1 MSQPLVCI
9 SGVKK
14 NYPGIGGDT
23 LALDTLSLDI
33 GEGQFVSVVGPS
45 GCGKTTLMMMLA
57 GLVPA
62 SEGQIAIDGQVVQRA
77 YTDLGIVFQDANL
90 LDWRSIMRNV
100 LLQVEIRGCE
110 TPAAVQRARELLAMV
125 GLSKFE
131 DRLPHELSGGMR
143 QRASICRALVHQ
155 PRLLL
160 MDEPFGALDALSRD
174 QLNLDLQDIWLA
186 HRTTV
191 LFVTHSISEA
201 VFMSDRVIVM
211 TPHPGGIAADFII
224 DLPRPRTMA
233 LRESPAFGAFT
244 KRIRGVFEEHGILR
258 REVAPVGSVP

>member
-1 MSQPLVCI
+1 MSQPLVSI
-9 SGVKK
+9 DRVKK
-14 NYPGIGGDT
+14 RYPGTGDDA
-23 LALDTLSLDI
+23 LALDTLSLNID
-33 GEGQFVSVVGPS
+33 EGQFVAVVGPS
-45 GCGKTTLMMMLA
+45 GCGKTTLMLMLA

-62 SEGQIAIDGQVVQRA
+62 SEGQIAIDGQIVQRA
-77 YTDLGIVFQDANL
+77 YTDVGIVFQDANL
-90 LDWRSIMRNV
+90 LDWRNIMRNV
-100 LLQVEIRGCE
+100 LLQVEVRGRE

-131 DRLPHELSGGMR
+131 DRLPHELSGCMR
-143 QRASICRALVHQ
+143 QRVSICRALVHQ

-174 QLNLDLQDIWLA
+174 QLNLDLQDMWLA

-211 TPHPGGIAADFII
+211 TPHPGRIAADFVI
-224 DLPRPRTMA
+224 DLPRPRAMA

-244 KRIRGVFEEHGILR
+244 KRIRGVFEEHGVLR
-258 REVAPVGSVP
+258 RDGTPAGAVL